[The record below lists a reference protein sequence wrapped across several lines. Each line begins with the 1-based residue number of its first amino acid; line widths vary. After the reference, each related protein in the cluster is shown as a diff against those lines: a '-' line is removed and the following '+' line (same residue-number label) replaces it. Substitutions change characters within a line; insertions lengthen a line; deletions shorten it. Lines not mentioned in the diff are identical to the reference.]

1 VASNTNVRL
10 IKYILDCNYVKDCPV
25 RQKLKKP
32 GGFPPPERPPGKPTY
47 DQYGFY
53 SDNYNTKLVAY
64 RARYKEWETYCK
76 PFEEVF
82 GVPFKIIREK
92 PIKKYYPPVKIEPVE
107 HPLDDI
113 I

>member
-1 VASNTNVRL
+1 MASNTINRHT
-10 IKYILDCNYVKDCPV
+10 KHILDCYSVKDCPV
-25 RQKLKKP
+25 RQKLKP
-32 GGFPPPERPPGKPTY
+32 GGFPPPKRPPGNPTY

-92 PIKKYYPPVKIEPVE
+92 PVKKYYPPVKIEPVE